1 MLFGILFLCI
11 ALIVYSLI
19 LWLLGVIGTL
29 VYFGVKYYPDVMRL
43 AVASIL

>member
-1 MLFGILFLCI
+1 MLLRILFLCL
-11 ALIVYSLI
+11 AFVVYTLI
-19 LWLLGVIGTL
+19 LWLLAIIGTL

>member
-1 MLFGILFLCI
+1 MLFSTLFLCI
-11 ALIVYSLI
+11 AFVVYTLI

-43 AVASIL
+43 AVVSIL